1 MIDPPH
7 RVSPGVSSGVSPV
20 KAVLAAGV
28 AAGVLGAAGAAAF
41 VWFGVYDVS
50 ATGPH
55 LQPVHSLLEIAL
67 QRAVQHRADAHP
79 PPRDL
84 LTRERVMQGAACFRD
99 RCVACHGAPG
109 VAPEAF
115 ALGMQPVP
123 SSLVEATRHWRPQ
136 DLYWIT
142 RNGIKMSGM
151 PAWEYRLEE
160 GELWAVVAF
169 LDALPLMTPDQ
180 YRTLTALPSGGPTA
194 GRAPGTSSR
203 SPTSPTAQGPSPIA
217 VGPAGARN
225 AMPRCD
231 GVVDAPAPLVPPLP
245 SVELAQR
252 AFRQHGCT
260 ACHTIPGVVGPD
272 TSNGPRLSGLAG
284 RDRIGGKA
292 FPTEDGLAAWIRDPQ
307 AIDAHTA
314 MPTLGVSET
323 QARLMARY
331 LLAH

>member
-1 MIDPPH
+1 MTEPKP
-7 RVSPGVSSGVSPV
+7 RVSPV
-20 KAVLAAGV
+20 KAVLAAFA
-28 AAGVLGAAGAAAF
+28 AAGMLGAAGAAAF

-67 QRAVQHRADAHP
+67 QRAVQQRADAHP

-180 YRTLTALPSGGPTA
+180 YRALTA
-194 GRAPGTSSR
+194 SR
-203 SPTSPTAQGPSPIA
+203 SGVAAAGHSQSPSQDATKVEIGK
-217 VGPAGARN
+217 AGA
-225 AMPRCD
+225 APRCD
-231 GVVDAPAPLVPPLP
+231 GMVEAPAALVPPLP
-245 SVELAQR
+245 TVELAQR

-314 MPTLGVSET
+314 MPTLGISET

-331 LLAH
+331 LLTH

>member
-1 MIDPPH
+1 MSAPKP
-7 RVSPGVSSGVSPV
+7 RFSPV
-20 KAVLAAGV
+20 KAVLAAFA
-28 AAGVLGAAGAAAF
+28 AAGALGAAGAAAF

-67 QRAVQHRADAHP
+67 QRAVQRRADAHP

-99 RCVACHGAPG
+99 RCVTCHGAPG

-160 GELWAVVAF
+160 RELWAVVAF

-180 YRTLTALPSGGPTA
+180 YRVLTA
-194 GRAPGTSSR
+194 
-203 SPTSPTAQGPSPIA
+203 SPEKSA
-217 VGPAGARN
+217 VSVGKVEGA
-225 AMPRCD
+225 AAARCD
-231 GVVDAPAPLVPPLP
+231 GIVDAPAPLVPPLAT
-245 SVELAQR
+245 VELAQR

-331 LLAH
+331 LLTH

>member
-1 MIDPPH
+1 MTEPP
-7 RVSPGVSSGVSPV
+7 RRLSPV
-20 KAVLAAGV
+20 TAALAACA

-67 QRAVQHRADAHP
+67 QRAVQRRADAHP
-79 PPRDL
+79 PPPDL
-84 LTRERVMQGAACFRD
+84 LTRERVLQGAACFRD

-109 VAPEAF
+109 VAPQAF

-180 YRTLTALPSGGPTA
+180 YRALTDPRRGLATG
-194 GRAPGTSSR
+194 
-203 SPTSPTAQGPSPIA
+203 
-217 VGPAGARN
+217 GPAGPGGAN
-225 AMPRCD
+225 GAVGANGSTDLGSGAVPGGSTPRCD
-231 GVVDAPAPLVPPLP
+231 GLVDAPAPLVPPL
-245 SVELAQR
+245 SSAELARR

-284 RDRIGGKA
+284 RDRIGGRA
-292 FPTEDGLAAWIRDPQ
+292 FPTEDGLAAWIRDPR